1 MTSPIGEH
9 LSKWTLFQSPDGV
22 HLREFLLYFQNFKSL
37 KLMKEWNV
45 LGYNPQLKKEKRHLE
60 SLKKVVNLSNLQ
72 HLDVKSIYNIIS
84 PTILLE
90 ILKQAPQLS
99 SLVID
104 KPTLISFLTNNQLYL
119 YLNKMIKILD
129 ITNNSHDQFIYVF
142 ILDYFSL
149 ILTN

>member
-1 MTSPIGEH
+1 M
-9 LSKWTLFQSPDGV
+9 
-22 HLREFLLYFQNFKSL
+22 
-37 KLMKEWNV
+37 
-45 LGYNPQLKKEKRHLE
+45 GYNPQLKKEKRHLE

-104 KPTLISFLTNNQLYL
+104 KPTLISFLTNNQLYW